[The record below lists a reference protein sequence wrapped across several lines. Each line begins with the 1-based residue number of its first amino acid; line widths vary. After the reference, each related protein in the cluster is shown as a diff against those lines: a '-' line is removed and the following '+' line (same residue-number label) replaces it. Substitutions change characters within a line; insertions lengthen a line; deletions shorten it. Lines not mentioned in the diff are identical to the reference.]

1 MELKMIKL
9 TKKFFDELSAENI
22 FNNEEAFAL
31 LVEFAKR
38 EDTDFNTAEEIINHI
53 TPQLENHFSW

>member
-1 MELKMIKL
+1 MIKL

-22 FNNEEAFAL
+22 FDNEEAFAL
-31 LVEFAKR
+31 LAEFAKR
-38 EDTDFNTAEEIINHI
+38 EDTDFNTSEEIIDHI